1 MKTLMIAG
9 KLNDSVKDLNA
20 YLSRWYKVQISSE
33 NEQVFASMLKVV
45 HPDLVIIS
53 LIGLYDGSRAL
64 FDIMQDQY
72 AQIPVLT
79 IGTEGESRRF
89 DFFYNSEQFKN
100 LIRPIDDQS
109 VEEAVVD
116 RLGLD
121 PITRRSPGAKEK
133 KHVLVVDDNAAML
146 RSIKAMLDEE
156 FDVQVAPS
164 GMKAMTLIGRKK
176 PDLILLDYEMPVCD
190 GRQTLEMIRSEEDI
204 ADIPVIFLTGVND
217 REHISA
223 VLALKPSGYMLKPA
237 VKEKLVEAIHK
248 AIG

>member
-1 MKTLMIAG
+1 
-9 KLNDSVKDLNA
+9 
-20 YLSRWYKVQISSE
+20 
-33 NEQVFASMLKVV
+33 
-45 HPDLVIIS
+45 
-53 LIGLYDGSRAL
+53 
-64 FDIMQDQY
+64 
-72 AQIPVLT
+72 
-79 IGTEGESRRF
+79 
-89 DFFYNSEQFKN
+89 
-100 LIRPIDDQS
+100 
-109 VEEAVVD
+109 
-116 RLGLD
+116 
-121 PITRRSPGAKEK
+121 
-133 KHVLVVDDNAAML
+133 ML

>member
-79 IGTEGESRRF
+79 IGT
-89 DFFYNSEQFKN
+89 
-100 LIRPIDDQS
+100 
-109 VEEAVVD
+109 
-116 RLGLD
+116 
-121 PITRRSPGAKEK
+121 
-133 KHVLVVDDNAAML
+133 
-146 RSIKAMLDEE
+146 
-156 FDVQVAPS
+156 
-164 GMKAMTLIGRKK
+164 
-176 PDLILLDYEMPVCD
+176 
-190 GRQTLEMIRSEEDI
+190 
-204 ADIPVIFLTGVND
+204 
-217 REHISA
+217 
-223 VLALKPSGYMLKPA
+223 
-237 VKEKLVEAIHK
+237 
-248 AIG
+248 